1 MKKIIFSSHALL
13 RMEERGLDDSLIIE
27 AIGSPDKIEK
37 SESSHSRFLV
47 KKLYFNQQLQAEHL
61 LMIIVEDNQ
70 VFLKV
75 ITVIDTS
82 KISKYF

>member
-13 RMEERGLDDSLIIE
+13 RMEEREIDEDLVIE

-37 SESSHSRFLV
+37 SESSHSKFLV
-47 KKLYFNQQLQAEHL
+47 KKLYFNQQIKAEHL
-61 LMIIVEDNQ
+61 LMIFIEDNPT
-70 VFLKV
+70 FLKV